1 MKKQFWHP
9 LIAVLLLS
17 TIGISGAS
25 HAQSSP
31 KADRQSRD
39 AIYRVSKSPHKHQNN
54 INKLPAKSPRV
65 VSQKSSN
72 ESGEYY
78 KEGWAS
84 WYGPGFDGNYTAS
97 GEVFNQYAMTAAH
110 PYLAFGTLVQVTN
123 LDNGASAVVRINDRG
138 PYAGGRIIDLS
149 AGAAEAIGMI
159 YSGEAYVALEVLN

>member
-1 MKKQFWHP
+1 MTKQFWHR
-9 LIAVLLLS
+9 LTAVLLLS

-25 HAQSSP
+25 HAQSRP
-31 KADRQSRD
+31 KADRQSRE
-39 AIYRVSKSPHKHQNN
+39 AKFQLSTSPHEHQNN

-65 VSQKSSN
+65 VSQSSK

-78 KEGWAS
+78 REGWAS

-110 PYLAFGTLVQVTN
+110 PYLAFDTLVQVTN